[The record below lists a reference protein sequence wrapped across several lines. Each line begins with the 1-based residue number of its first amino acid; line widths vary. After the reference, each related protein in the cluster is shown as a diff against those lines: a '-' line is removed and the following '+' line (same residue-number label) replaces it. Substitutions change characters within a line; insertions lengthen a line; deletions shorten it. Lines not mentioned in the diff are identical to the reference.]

1 MGHDTETGYESIILY
16 GVKVLL
22 GRARKAERKKQGVA
36 VGVGKIHHL
45 TGYGSPG
52 IGRIR
57 TS

>member
-1 MGHDTETGYESIILY
+1 MGHDTEMGYESIILY